1 MRKPII
7 LLLLSTLSLAML
19 GCQKPVDQPATKDG
33 AVTAVSATS
42 STSLTLPNTATVTTS
57 ATATT
62 ARPVDYPFKAWQQQP
77 IAKLSLKDMPALLAV
92 LGTVQST
99 DPKSLD
105 YAGNIANKY
114 RFSDE
119 AAPYLELIDSP
130 HYLELGWY
138 YANPT
143 DSDRE
148 KATSV
153 SHASKA
159 YQMAQGLFGNEGGVL
174 MQDILS
180 GEIVK
185 DKGINGKNIALA
197 KCEFFS
203 CQIIIKK

>member
-1 MRKPII
+1 MRRPVI
-7 LLLLSTLSLAML
+7 LLLSSTLSLAML
-19 GCQKPVDQPATKDG
+19 GCQKPVQQPATKDG

-42 STSLTLPNTATVTTS
+42 STSLTLPNTATATTS

-77 IAKLSLKDMPALLAV
+77 IVKLSLKDTPALLAV
-92 LGTVQST
+92 LGTLQST

-105 YAGNIANKY
+105 YAGNIAKKY

-130 HYLELGWY
+130 YYLELGWY

-143 DSDRE
+143 DSDSE

-153 SHASKA
+153 SHARKA
-159 YQMAQGLFGNEGGVL
+159 YQMAQGLFGNEGSIL
-174 MQDILS
+174 MRDIL
-180 GEIVK
+180 GGKIVK
-185 DKGINGKNIALA
+185 DKGMNGKNITLA

-203 CQIIIKK
+203 CQIIVKK